1 MIGDRPWYFDLLMEL
16 DAEGW
21 ITANVE
27 DYLGA
32 DETIG
37 SERLLYLEYALEL
50 ARSLQERT
58 SYLGRSADERSAE
71 FVEAWAAD
79 LNDPMNAERVFE
91 EYEAWAKEWR
101 PWEPALYRSEEDWRD
116 EGLEEGHAALL
127 ARFDDLDPS
136 SKPSTIVILPLLAYP
151 AEADAIERALGTIQE
166 DEARQRATIEKAA
179 SMLEKEGY
187 DIGGIRQMDILGGLD
202 NVSRLHDLHD
212 LHEDLRLLIAEQIAP
227 FDPDLAAHHERR
239 RVGLVEQGPSADIGG
254 LRIQITAIADNLHQR
269 MAMMNDLLNT
279 WRLKGIRFPHA
290 DGIRPSELLEWEA
303 NLPEIEAT
311 LSQHLAAFER
321 WQSMAN
327 VWPDEAEKATPMAG
341 LLEKTEA
348 FIDFVDDLDQRWK
361 RLELECI
368 GRIEGFEHAG
378 LTMDAWHEE
387 VQADPR
393 ATLARLKQET
403 GVLQQR
409 VDLLEQL
416 SLLDTSFEGAEDVAQ
431 RADLLREL
439 DVGREVIEDTVR
451 FIEHHARRG
460 ARHRRMLEHDWRD
473 LVAQGKAG
481 DSTATSAFSLA
492 AFEKE
497 IAHVR
502 VYGTSIA
509 STSTGASMIAGEV
522 HERLKA
528 RLEQELVVLAAAGWS
543 VEKLRSIALEDTVV
557 ASRKLNAARPYIE
570 EHPRLVRR
578 LTSLP
583 WDRDIALALDIEAS
597 MRDPLKIGVLGD
609 RVAGY
614 AQHLAGRPSEDETFE
629 ITPWLPKPPRKT
641 LLPVPEHGVRPTMV
655 PVDALGDAH
664 EAMLNAMEG
673 SEEEDGVSRL
683 HPLGV
688 QPSIVRPNEV
698 AAPKPAL
705 KPAPKPALKP
715 APNPAPKPQPPVPS
729 APTPVQ
735 PAKESVKQPAKEVD
749 QTAVAPKREVVSIN
763 EDIGASLASFLKA
776 IDLDE
781 LSVRVEKEGADAIK
795 DVRRRLAQHV
805 GIEPRDTRIDRF
817 LRLSLRLMPQGDD
830 DDEMRAHLLGLL
842 GENTTKIKR
851 WMRTR
856 LEHRHSGSSENFLD
870 DAVRLGEALDRIP
883 GPGFSIPLSADTK
896 VLPNIAD
903 LPQLQN
909 EVARIVA
916 QMNPA
921 SAGGI
926 SA

>member
-1 MIGDRPWYFDLLMEL
+1 
-16 DAEGW
+16 
-21 ITANVE
+21 
-27 DYLGA
+27 
-32 DETIG
+32 
-37 SERLLYLEYALEL
+37 
-50 ARSLQERT
+50 
-58 SYLGRSADERSAE
+58 
-71 FVEAWAAD
+71 
-79 LNDPMNAERVFE
+79 
-91 EYEAWAKEWR
+91 
-101 PWEPALYRSEEDWRD
+101 
-116 EGLEEGHAALL
+116 
-127 ARFDDLDPS
+127 
-136 SKPSTIVILPLLAYP
+136 
-151 AEADAIERALGTIQE
+151 
-166 DEARQRATIEKAA
+166 
-179 SMLEKEGY
+179 
-187 DIGGIRQMDILGGLD
+187 
-202 NVSRLHDLHD
+202 
-212 LHEDLRLLIAEQIAP
+212 
-227 FDPDLAAHHERR
+227 
-239 RVGLVEQGPSADIGG
+239 
-254 LRIQITAIADNLHQR
+254 
-269 MAMMNDLLNT
+269 MNDLLNT
-279 WRLKGIRFPHA
+279 WRSKGIRFPHA
-290 DGIRPSELLEWEA
+290 DGVRPSELLEWEA

-311 LSQHLAAFER
+311 LNQHLAALER
-321 WQSMAN
+321 WQSMVN

-341 LLEKTEA
+341 LLENTEA

-378 LTMDAWHEE
+378 LSMDAWHEE
-387 VQADPR
+387 VQANPK
-393 ATLARLKQET
+393 ATLARLKQEA

-416 SLLDTSFEGAEDVAQ
+416 SRLDTSFEGAEDVAQ
-431 RADLLREL
+431 RADVLREL

-481 DSTATSAFSLA
+481 DSTATSAFTLA
-492 AFEKE
+492 EFEKE

-528 RLEQELVVLAAAGWS
+528 RFEQELAILAAAGWS
-543 VEKLRSIALEDTVV
+543 VEKLRSIASEDTVA

-614 AQHLAGRPSEDETFE
+614 AQHLAGRPCEDETFE
-629 ITPWLPKPPRKT
+629 ITPWMPKPPRKT
-641 LLPVPEHGVRPTMV
+641 LLPVPEHGARPTMV

-673 SEEEDGVSRL
+673 SEDDDGASRL
-683 HPLGV
+683 HSSGV

-705 KPAPKPALKP
+705 KA
-715 APNPAPKPQPPVPS
+715 QPTLPPIS
-729 APTPVQ
+729 PPVQ
-735 PAKESVKQPAKEVD
+735 PAKEAMKQPAKEMN
-749 QTAVAPKREVVSIN
+749 QPAMPQKNEAVSIN
-763 EDIGASLASFLKA
+763 NDVGASLASFLKA

-781 LSVRVEKEGADAIK
+781 LSVRVEIEGAEAVK

-870 DAVRLGEALDRIP
+870 DAVRLGEALNRIP

-896 VLPNIAD
+896 VLPNVDD

>member
-71 FVEAWAAD
+71 FVEAWTAE

-116 EGLEEGHAALL
+116 GGLEEEHAALL
-127 ARFDDLDPS
+127 ARFDNLDPS
-136 SKPSTIVILPLLAYP
+136 SKPSTIVILPLLTYP
-151 AEADAIERALGTIQE
+151 AEADAIERALGTIEE
-166 DEARQRATIEKAA
+166 DEARQRSTIDKAA
-179 SMLEKEGY
+179 NMLEREGY

-212 LHEDLRLLIAEQIAP
+212 VHEDLRLLITEQIAP
-227 FDPDLAAHHERR
+227 FDSELAAHHERR
-239 RVGLVEQGPSADIGG
+239 RVGLIEQGPSADIGG

-279 WRLKGIRFPHA
+279 WRSKGIRFPHA
-290 DGIRPSELLEWEA
+290 DGVRPSELLEWEA

-311 LSQHLAAFER
+311 LNQHLAALER
-321 WQSMAN
+321 WQSMVN

-341 LLEKTEA
+341 LLENTEA

-378 LTMDAWHEE
+378 LSMDAWHEE
-387 VQADPR
+387 VQANPK
-393 ATLARLKQET
+393 AALARLKQEA

-416 SLLDTSFEGAEDVAQ
+416 SRLDTSFEGAEDVAQ
-431 RADLLREL
+431 RADVLREL

-481 DSTATSAFSLA
+481 DSTATSAFTLA

-528 RLEQELVVLAAAGWS
+528 RFEQELAVLAAAGWS
-543 VEKLRSIALEDTVV
+543 VEKLRSIASEDTVA

-614 AQHLAGRPSEDETFE
+614 AQHLAGRPCEDETFE
-629 ITPWLPKPPRKT
+629 ITPWMPKPPRKT
-641 LLPVPEHGVRPTMV
+641 LLPVPEHGARPTMV

-673 SEEEDGVSRL
+673 SEDDDGVSRL
-683 HPLGV
+683 HSSGV

-705 KPAPKPALKP
+705 KA
-715 APNPAPKPQPPVPS
+715 QPTLPPIS
-729 APTPVQ
+729 PPVQ
-735 PAKESVKQPAKEVD
+735 PAKEAMKQPAKEMNQPAMPQKNED
-749 QTAVAPKREVVSIN
+749 VSIN
-763 EDIGASLASFLKA
+763 DDVGASLASFLKA

-781 LSVRVEKEGADAIK
+781 LSVRVEMEGAEAVK

-870 DAVRLGEALDRIP
+870 DAVRLGEALNRIP

-896 VLPNIAD
+896 VLPNVDD

>member
-1 MIGDRPWYFDLLMEL
+1 M
-16 DAEGW
+16 
-21 ITANVE
+21 T
-27 DYLGA
+27 
-32 DETIG
+32 
-37 SERLLYLEYALEL
+37 
-50 ARSLQERT
+50 
-58 SYLGRSADERSAE
+58 
-71 FVEAWAAD
+71 
-79 LNDPMNAERVFE
+79 
-91 EYEAWAKEWR
+91 
-101 PWEPALYRSEEDWRD
+101 
-116 EGLEEGHAALL
+116 
-127 ARFDDLDPS
+127 
-136 SKPSTIVILPLLAYP
+136 YP
-151 AEADAIERALGTIQE
+151 AEADAIERALGTIEE
-166 DEARQRATIEKAA
+166 DEARQRSTIDKAA
-179 SMLEKEGY
+179 NMLEREGY
-187 DIGGIRQMDILGGLD
+187 DIGGVRQMDILGGLD
-202 NVSRLHDLHD
+202 SVSRLHDLHD
-212 LHEDLRLLIAEQIAP
+212 VHEDLRLLITEQIAP
-227 FDPDLAAHHERR
+227 FDSELAAHHERR
-239 RVGLVEQGPSADIGG
+239 RVGLIEQGPSADTGG

-279 WRLKGIRFPHA
+279 WRSKGIRFPHA
-290 DGIRPSELLEWEA
+290 DGVRPSELLEWEA

-311 LSQHLAAFER
+311 LNQHLAALER
-321 WQSMAN
+321 WQSMVN

-341 LLEKTEA
+341 LLENTEA

-378 LTMDAWHEE
+378 LSMDAWHEE
-387 VQADPR
+387 VQANPK
-393 ATLARLKQET
+393 ATLARLKQEA

-416 SLLDTSFEGAEDVAQ
+416 SRLDTSFEGAEDVAQ
-431 RADLLREL
+431 RADVLREL

-481 DSTATSAFSLA
+481 DSTATSAFTLA
-492 AFEKE
+492 EFEKE

-528 RLEQELVVLAAAGWS
+528 RFEQELAILAAAGWS
-543 VEKLRSIALEDTVV
+543 VEKLRSIASEDTVA

-614 AQHLAGRPSEDETFE
+614 AQHLAGRPCEDETFE
-629 ITPWLPKPPRKT
+629 ITPWMPKPPRKT
-641 LLPVPEHGVRPTMV
+641 LLPVPEHGARPTMV

-673 SEEEDGVSRL
+673 SEDDDGASRL
-683 HPLGV
+683 HSSGV

-705 KPAPKPALKP
+705 KA
-715 APNPAPKPQPPVPS
+715 QPTLPPIS
-729 APTPVQ
+729 PPVQ
-735 PAKESVKQPAKEVD
+735 PAKEAMKQPAKEMN
-749 QTAVAPKREVVSIN
+749 QPAMPQKNEAVSIN
-763 EDIGASLASFLKA
+763 DDVGASLASFLKA

-781 LSVRVEKEGADAIK
+781 LSVRVEMEGC
-795 DVRRRLAQHV
+795 LLYTSPS
-805 GIEPRDTRIDRF
+805 PRDAT
-817 LRLSLRLMPQGDD
+817 LSRMP
-830 DDEMRAHLLGLL
+830 
-842 GENTTKIKR
+842 
-851 WMRTR
+851 
-856 LEHRHSGSSENFLD
+856 SS
-870 DAVRLGEALDRIP
+870 A
-883 GPGFSIPLSADTK
+883 
-896 VLPNIAD
+896 
-903 LPQLQN
+903 
-909 EVARIVA
+909 
-916 QMNPA
+916 
-921 SAGGI
+921 
-926 SA
+926 

>member
-409 VDLLEQL
+409 VNLLEQL

-543 VEKLRSIALEDTVV
+543 VEKLRGIALEDTVV

-705 KPAPKPALKP
+705 KPAP
-715 APNPAPKPQPPVPS
+715 NPAPKPQPPVPS

-763 EDIGASLASFLKA
+763 EGIGASLASFLKA